1 MRKKIL
7 VVMAV
12 ILSVVAMG
20 ATRLE
25 NIGIIYEDD
34 FRSVGVSEENIGKA
48 KVIILEANRKHQIL
62 MLERKQLELEVN
74 KYMLEGSEENWDK
87 ISNVFDKLG
96 QVEAELMK
104 NKLRSQVEIRNYI
117 SEEEYLKARG
127 AAVKRLEAN
136 QKSSSEDVNN
146 NKKK

>member
-34 FRSVGVSEENIGKA
+34 FRSVGVSEENINIMA
-48 KVIILEANRKHQIL
+48 KDVPA
-62 MLERKQLELEVN
+62 
-74 KYMLEGSEENWDK
+74 
-87 ISNVFDKLG
+87 KLIYG
-96 QVEAELMK
+96 E
-104 NKLRSQVEIRNYI
+104 
-117 SEEEYLKARG
+117 
-127 AAVKRLEAN
+127 
-136 QKSSSEDVNN
+136 
-146 NKKK
+146 

>member
-7 VVMAV
+7 VAMAV

-117 SEEEYLKARG
+117 SEEEYLRARG

-136 QKSSSEDVNN
+136 QNTTSEDVNSN
-146 NKKK
+146 DKK

>member
-7 VVMAV
+7 VVMA
-12 ILSVVAMG
+12 IIFSIVAMG

-34 FRSVGVSEENIGKA
+34 FRSVGVSEENIAKA
-48 KVIILEANRKHQIL
+48 KDIILEANRRHQIL

-117 SEEEYLKARG
+117 SEEEYLRARG
-127 AAVKRLEAN
+127 AAVKRLEASQN
-136 QKSSSEDVNN
+136 TASEGVNISD
-146 NKKK
+146 KK

>member
-7 VVMAV
+7 VAMA
-12 ILSVVAMG
+12 IIFSVVAMG

-34 FRSVGVSEENIGKA
+34 FRSVGVSEENIAKA
-48 KVIILEANRKHQIL
+48 KDIILEANRKHQIL

-117 SEEEYLKARG
+117 SEDEYLRARG
-127 AAVKRLEAN
+127 AAVKRLEAS
-136 QKSSSEDVNN
+136 QSMSSEEVNISEQ
-146 NKKK
+146 K

>member
-7 VVMAV
+7 VAMA
-12 ILSVVAMG
+12 IIFSVVAMG

-34 FRSVGVSEENIGKA
+34 FRSVGVSEENIAKA
-48 KVIILEANRKHQIL
+48 KDIILEANRRHQIL

-117 SEEEYLKARG
+117 SEEEYLRARG

-136 QKSSSEDVNN
+136 QNTNNEDMNISE
-146 NKKK
+146 KK

>member
-7 VVMAV
+7 VVLAV
-12 ILSVVAMG
+12 ILSIVALG
-20 ATRLE
+20 STRIE

-34 FRSVGVSEENIGKA
+34 FRSVGVTEENIDKA
-48 KVIILEANRKHQIL
+48 KVIILEANKKHQIL

-87 ISNVFDKLG
+87 ISGVFDKLG
-96 QVEAELMK
+96 KVEAELMK

-117 SEEEYLKARG
+117 SEDEYLRARG
-127 AAVKRLEAN
+127 AAVERLEAIQN
-136 QKSSSEDVNN
+136 TDVE

>member
-1 MRKKIL
+1 MRKKLL
-7 VVMAV
+7 VAMA
-12 ILSVVAMG
+12 IIFSVVAMG
-20 ATRLE
+20 VTRLE

-34 FRSVGVSEENIGKA
+34 FRSVGVSEENIAKA
-48 KVIILEANRKHQIL
+48 KDIILEANRRHQIL

-104 NKLRSQVEIRNYI
+104 NKLRSQVQIRNYI
-117 SEEEYLKARG
+117 SEEEYLRARG
-127 AAVKRLEAN
+127 AAVKRLEASQN
-136 QKSSSEDVNN
+136 ADSEGANISD
-146 NKKK
+146 KK

>member
-7 VVMAV
+7 VAMAV
-12 ILSVVAMG
+12 IFSVVAMG
-20 ATRLE
+20 AARIE

-34 FRSVGVSEENIGKA
+34 FRSVGVSEENIDKA

-74 KYMLEGSEENWDK
+74 KYMLEGSEKNWDK

-96 QVEAELMK
+96 KVEAELMK
-104 NKLRSQVEIRNYI
+104 NKLRSQIEIRNYI
-117 SEEEYLKARG
+117 SEEEYLRARG
-127 AAVKRLEAN
+127 AAVKRIEAN
-136 QKSSSEDVNN
+136 QNTDIEDGNIS
-146 NKKK
+146 NKK

>member
-34 FRSVGVSEENIGKA
+34 FRSVGVSEENIDKA

-136 QKSSSEDVNN
+136 QKSSSEDVNS

>member
-1 MRKKIL
+1 MRKKLL
-7 VVMAV
+7 VAMA
-12 ILSVVAMG
+12 IIFSVVAMG
-20 ATRLE
+20 VTRLE

-34 FRSVGVSEENIGKA
+34 FRSVGVSEENIAKA
-48 KVIILEANRKHQIL
+48 KDIILEANRRHQIL

-117 SEEEYLKARG
+117 SEEEYLRARG
-127 AAVKRLEAN
+127 AAVKRLEASQN
-136 QKSSSEDVNN
+136 ADSEGVNISD
-146 NKKK
+146 KK

>member
-7 VVMAV
+7 VVMA
-12 ILSVVAMG
+12 IIFSVVAMG

-34 FRSVGVSEENIGKA
+34 FRSVGVSEENIAKA
-48 KVIILEANRKHQIL
+48 KDIILEANRKHQIL

-117 SEEEYLKARG
+117 SEDEYLRARG
-127 AAVKRLEAN
+127 AAVKRLEAS
-136 QKSSSEDVNN
+136 QSMSSEEVNISEQ
-146 NKKK
+146 K

>member
-1 MRKKIL
+1 MRKKLL
-7 VVMAV
+7 VAMA
-12 ILSVVAMG
+12 IIFSVVAMG
-20 ATRLE
+20 VTRLE

-34 FRSVGVSEENIGKA
+34 FRSVGVSEENIAKA
-48 KVIILEANRKHQIL
+48 KDIILEANRRHQIL

-117 SEEEYLKARG
+117 SEEEYLRARG
-127 AAVKRLEAN
+127 AAVKRLEASQN
-136 QKSSSEDVNN
+136 ADSEGANISD
-146 NKKK
+146 KK

>member
-7 VVMAV
+7 VVMA
-12 ILSVVAMG
+12 IIFSVLAMG

-34 FRSVGVSEENIGKA
+34 FRSVGVSEENIAKA
-48 KVIILEANRKHQIL
+48 KDIILEANRRHQIL

-117 SEEEYLKARG
+117 SEEEYLRARG
-127 AAVKRLEAN
+127 AAVKRLEASQN
-136 QKSSSEDVNN
+136 TASEGVNISD
-146 NKKK
+146 KK